1 MTYKTTYLQ
10 YVYYMFTYTI
20 VYNAKKKKK
29 QGMEWANID
38 CWNTAVLHK
47 SRLDR
52 LEEGLP
58 YSLESTMWFV
68 L

>member
-1 MTYKTTYLQ
+1 
-10 YVYYMFTYTI
+10 MFTYTI
-20 VYNAKKKKK
+20 EYNAKKIKK